1 MKTWQEEPGG
11 GWRSAGICGKKF
23 LSFSFQFHPR
33 FCFRRL
39 VSRGLAGQPTN
50 QFLAELN
57 ERRKLDESESFIFKI
72 VLLVLFI
79 VSA

>member
-1 MKTWQEEPGG
+1 MSQ
-11 GWRSAGICGKKF
+11 
-23 LSFSFQFHPR
+23 
-33 FCFRRL
+33 
-39 VSRGLAGQPTN
+39 GLAGQPMN

-72 VLLVLFI
+72 VLLVVFI